1 LNDDDDEEEEEDTT
15 KQLYQKKVL
24 DSMSLLEEPSVT
36 YQDRLEERAQ
46 LKEQL
51 AY

>member
-1 LNDDDDEEEEEDTT
+1 
-15 KQLYQKKVL
+15 
-24 DSMSLLEEPSVT
+24 MSLLEEQSVT

-51 AY
+51 AYEQQ